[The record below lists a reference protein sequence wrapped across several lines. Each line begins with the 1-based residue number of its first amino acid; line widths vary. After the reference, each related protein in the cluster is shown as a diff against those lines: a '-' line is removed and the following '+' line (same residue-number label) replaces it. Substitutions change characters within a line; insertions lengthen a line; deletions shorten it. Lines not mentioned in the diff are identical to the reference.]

1 MISNFL
7 NGDNLTIKKIHTVSL
22 IVILLQYIIPLII
35 FGQITL
41 FYLDALDS
49 EIVYNTVIGK
59 ILNGNFEAIKLFLNG
74 EIKVEYLRRVF
85 QPYMIAYAIFDVEFA
100 YWSISVFVKLTS
112 YFSFFILAKKINQ
125 NKIICGLISV
135 LFALISVP
143 LTTRLVFLQE
153 FVSRQKIM
161 E

>member
-49 EIVYNTVIGK
+49 EIV
-59 ILNGNFEAIKLFLNG
+59 
-74 EIKVEYLRRVF
+74 
-85 QPYMIAYAIFDVEFA
+85 
-100 YWSISVFVKLTS
+100 
-112 YFSFFILAKKINQ
+112 
-125 NKIICGLISV
+125 
-135 LFALISVP
+135 
-143 LTTRLVFLQE
+143 
-153 FVSRQKIM
+153 
-161 E
+161 